1 MLKRFFISMLGT
13 MAGIWVSL
21 LLAFLCG
28 IMLVGVVAG
37 RSASGNKNSKSI
49 LYLNLSGVVE
59 EREQE
64 TDVLTAIQNL
74 ENNTP
79 TLQQMLAAL
88 DAAADDNKIKALYL
102 DCAGAAMGM
111 ASREELAEA
120 IDRFKIR
127 SGKPVIAYADNY
139 AQGDYILA
147 SRADSVYL
155 NPMGA
160 VDIHGVGGITP
171 FFRNALDKLGIRM
184 QIIKV
189 GTFKSAVEPFILSSM
204 SEPARLQM
212 QQYCDSLWA
221 YASNEIATGRDI
233 SNDSIRTWAS
243 EIIFTLPAN
252 DFVERRLVDRLE
264 YRNNVEN
271 ILRDIA
277 GAKREAELPLVSP
290 AEYMSGS
297 DILGSIE
304 NTERPHV
311 AVLFAVGDIV
321 DNGKEGIVGS
331 RMAPEIIDLADNDK
345 VRGLVLRVNS
355 GGGSAFAS
363 EQIWHA
369 LEYFKSKGKPFYVS
383 MGDYAASGGY
393 YISCGADRIFADA
406 TTITGSIGVFGMIPD
421 LSGLVT
427 DKLGVDFSTVET
439 NANAAGISLMEPMTP
454 QQHAAMQRSVDQI
467 YETFTT
473 RVANGRDMPV
483 DSVKAIAEGRVW
495 VGAKAL
501 QLGLV
506 DTLGSLADAVA
517 AISSEVDLDSDAVQS
532 YPAVKEE
539 MWLQVLRQG
548 NIAAELSTVTEAAAA
563 DPATMESIR
572 FIRRLRSMN
581 PMQARMEIVRFH

>member
-221 YASNEIATGRDI
+221 YASNEIATGRGI

-277 GAKREAELPLVSP
+277 GA
-290 AEYMSGS
+290 
-297 DILGSIE
+297 
-304 NTERPHV
+304 
-311 AVLFAVGDIV
+311 
-321 DNGKEGIVGS
+321 
-331 RMAPEIIDLADNDK
+331 
-345 VRGLVLRVNS
+345 
-355 GGGSAFAS
+355 
-363 EQIWHA
+363 
-369 LEYFKSKGKPFYVS
+369 
-383 MGDYAASGGY
+383 
-393 YISCGADRIFADA
+393 
-406 TTITGSIGVFGMIPD
+406 
-421 LSGLVT
+421 
-427 DKLGVDFSTVET
+427 
-439 NANAAGISLMEPMTP
+439 
-454 QQHAAMQRSVDQI
+454 
-467 YETFTT
+467 
-473 RVANGRDMPV
+473 
-483 DSVKAIAEGRVW
+483 
-495 VGAKAL
+495 
-501 QLGLV
+501 
-506 DTLGSLADAVA
+506 
-517 AISSEVDLDSDAVQS
+517 
-532 YPAVKEE
+532 
-539 MWLQVLRQG
+539 
-548 NIAAELSTVTEAAAA
+548 
-563 DPATMESIR
+563 
-572 FIRRLRSMN
+572 
-581 PMQARMEIVRFH
+581 